1 MQGKIL
7 ILDLIIGQSFEMS
20 DNLALLNELMKPDV
34 SRQKAVARFNDYFF
48 TIDPMNVRCELDIQL
63 LTKMYFQIEERVS
76 RTPV

>member
-1 MQGKIL
+1 MQGKYL
-7 ILDLIIGQSFEMS
+7 ILDLTIGQCFERS
-20 DNLALLNELMKPDV
+20 DNRALLNEPMKPDV